1 MGCFLW
7 GRGRRQWGRQSWS
20 DVGESLSEVLWE
32 FRGVISFCISSS
44 ESLMESY
51 MFYDSILSHT
61 IYYILYIITCTIRVT
76 DYYTN

>member
-1 MGCFLW
+1 MGCLW

-20 DVGESLSEVLWE
+20 DVVESLSEVLWE

-51 MFYDSILSHT
+51 MFYDSIINIT
-61 IYYILYIITCTIRVT
+61 YNIMYYIYYSMYDTS
-76 DYYTN
+76 Y